1 MVNPPPPLASLRAE
15 RPFPEARH
23 LRIDLIDP
31 HPDQPRRAV
40 EGIEELAAHIHDHG
54 LLQPLVVT
62 RAAHAR
68 FTLIAGQRRLA
79 AVRWLAEHDAEPAR
93 WHHIPA
99 IIRTVETTERLT
111 LALAENLARHA
122 LSDSEILT
130 AIRVLVDLHGW
141 NQTQIARRLG
151 VSHQWINQFTRVI
164 DDPDLAAH
172 VQTGR
177 LSVSKAYQVQ
187 RAQSPAARQA
197 ALDAALA
204 GAPFSTVRRLAE

>member
-1 MVNPPPPLASLRAE
+1 MDHPTSSVPSLRSD
-15 RPFPEARH
+15 RPFPEARY

-31 HPDQPRRAV
+31 NPDQPRRAV
-40 EGIEELAAHIHDHG
+40 EGVEEFAAHVHDHG
-54 LLQPLVVT
+54 LLQPIVVT
-62 RAAHAR
+62 RATHGG

-111 LALAENLARHA
+111 LALAENLSRHA
-122 LSDSEILT
+122 LSDADVLT

-141 NQTQIARRLG
+141 SQHQIARRLG
-151 VSHQWINQFTRVI
+151 VSHTWINQVSRVLAA
-164 DDPDLAAH
+164 PDLAEH

-177 LSVSKAYQVQ
+177 L
-187 RAQSPAARQA
+187 
-197 ALDAALA
+197 
-204 GAPFSTVRRLAE
+204 